1 MDTPRPH
8 QDLID
13 QNRRAWNE
21 VAPRHAA
28 QNFERTR
35 DTLRT
40 SPAYYIDP
48 RFRSCLEDAGVQ
60 GKTVAQF
67 NCNNGR
73 ELISA
78 IQLGYRDGYGFD
90 FSAEFIHQA
99 RDLASGLDVTAEF
112 IETDIYAIP
121 EKYRELADVL
131 FLTCGALCWM
141 PSLRDYFAAAYNVLR
156 PGGSLIIYETHPFL
170 EMFKPDRDLEGGDP
184 LELAY
189 PYFMEE
195 PVAWG
200 SGLDYYSG
208 EKYGNEIVHW
218 YHHTLSNI
226 MQSVVDS
233 GFGIKQFTEFE
244 YDNAVGY
251 DEIAKQAIRPPMRFI
266 LRSDRSLA
274 DGARRS
280 CQLIAPAGSS
290 A

>member
-1 MDTPRPH
+1 MDTPPLH
-8 QDLID
+8 QSIID

-28 QNFERTR
+28 QNLEQTR
-35 DTLRT
+35 LALRS

-48 RFRSCLEDAGVQ
+48 RFRASLERAGIP

-78 IQLGYRDGYGFD
+78 VQLGYDKGYGFD

-99 RDLASGLDVTAEF
+99 RDLASGLDIVTEF
-112 IETDIYAIP
+112 IETDVYAIP
-121 EKYRELADVL
+121 EQYHGVADAL

-141 PSLRDYFAAAYNVLR
+141 PSLRGYFGAAFNVLR
-156 PGGSLIIYETHPFL
+156 PGGSLIVYETHPFL
-170 EMFKPDRDLEGGDP
+170 EMFKPDRDLDGGDP
-184 LELAY
+184 LEFTY

-208 EKYGNEIVHW
+208 EKYGSEVVYW
-218 YHHTLSNI
+218 YHYTLSDI
-226 MQSVVDS
+226 MQSVIDS
-233 GFGIKQFTEFE
+233 GFAIQEFTEFE
-244 YDNAVGY
+244 EDNAVGY
-251 DEIAKQAIRPPMRFI
+251 NEMLKQPIRPPMRFV
-266 LRSDRSLA
+266 LRGGR
-274 DGARRS
+274 
-280 CQLIAPAGSS
+280 P
-290 A
+290 